1 MMKFIGKVK
10 LVCKPLF
17 ALFHVLMIVLDIGAN
32 LTDPMY
38 QGIYNGSTKHEPDL
52 CHVLERSWTGGLDKI
67 IVTVGTLSDCEPTFE
82 IVQNDGE
89 ISLKHSPITDNHPF
103 FGSLVPVY
111 QERLFATVGCHPTRC
126 GEFVPDPE
134 AYFASLCRQ
143 VEEHRDKVVAIGE
156 CGLDY
161 DRLQFCEKDI
171 QLQYFEKQLELAT
184 KYDLPLFLHCR
195 NAHDDFIDILQRNL
209 DKLPRRGVVH
219 TFDGTL
225 EAAETLIANGF
236 AIGINGCSLKTEE
249 NLNVAAKIPDEW
261 IMVETDSPWCEIRP
275 SHAGSKHVKSK
286 YPTVKKKEKWEPS
299 SLIAGRCEPV
309 MISQVLEVLAGIKG
323 KPAAELADQYYT
335 NTLKMFFPKQAS
347 EQLAR

>member
-1 MMKFIGKVK
+1 MKRMLVRNLCSMMKFI
-10 LVCKPLF
+10 
-17 ALFHVLMIVLDIGAN
+17 DIGAN

-38 QGIYNGSTKHEPDL
+38 QGIYNGSGKHEPDL
-52 CHVLERSWTGGLDKI
+52 CHVLHRSWTGGLDKI
-67 IVTVGTLSDCEPTFE
+67 IVTVGTLSDCEPTFD
-82 IVQNDGE
+82 IVRND
-89 ISLKHSPITDNHPF
+89 
-103 FGSLVPVY
+103 
-111 QERLFATVGCHPTRC
+111 ERLFATVGCHPTRC

-134 AYFASLCRQ
+134 GYFTALCSQ
-143 VEEHRDKVVAIGE
+143 IEEHPDKVVAVGE

-161 DRLQFCEKDI
+161 DRLHFCEKDI
-171 QLQYFEKQLELAT
+171 QLKYFEKQLELAS

-195 NAHDDFIDILQRNL
+195 NAHDDFIDVLQRNL
-209 DKLPRRGVVH
+209 DKLPKRGVVH

-225 EAAETLIANGF
+225 EAAETLIAHGF

-249 NLNVAAKIPDEW
+249 NLSVASQIPDEW

-286 YPTVKKKEKWEPS
+286 YPTVKKKEKWEPN

-323 KPAAELADQYYT
+323 KPADELADQYYK
-335 NTLKMFFPKQAS
+335 NTLKMFFPKQVANS
-347 EQLAR
+347 

>member
-1 MMKFIGKVK
+1 MKRLIVRNICSMMKFI
-10 LVCKPLF
+10 
-17 ALFHVLMIVLDIGAN
+17 DIGAN

-38 QGIYNGSTKHEPDL
+38 QGIYNGSAKHEPDL
-52 CHVLERSWTGGLDKI
+52 CHVLQRSWTGGLEKI

-82 IVQNDGE
+82 IVQND
-89 ISLKHSPITDNHPF
+89 
-103 FGSLVPVY
+103 
-111 QERLFATVGCHPTRC
+111 ERLFATVGCHPTRC
-126 GEFVPDPE
+126 GEFVSDPE
-134 AYFASLCRQ
+134 AYFKSLCHQ
-143 VEEHRDKVVAIGE
+143 IEEHRDKVVAIGE

-161 DRLQFCEKDI
+161 DRLHFCEKDT
-171 QLQYFEKQLELAT
+171 QLQYFEKQLELAA

-209 DKLPRRGVVH
+209 DQLPRRGVVH

-225 EAAETLIANGF
+225 EAAETLIAHGF

-249 NLNVAAKIPDEW
+249 NLKVAAQIPDEW

-286 YPTVKKKEKWEPS
+286 YPTVKKKEKWEPC

-323 KPAAELADQYYT
+323 KPAVELADQYYK
-335 NTLKMFFPKQAS
+335 NTLKMFFPKRAANS
-347 EQLAR
+347 